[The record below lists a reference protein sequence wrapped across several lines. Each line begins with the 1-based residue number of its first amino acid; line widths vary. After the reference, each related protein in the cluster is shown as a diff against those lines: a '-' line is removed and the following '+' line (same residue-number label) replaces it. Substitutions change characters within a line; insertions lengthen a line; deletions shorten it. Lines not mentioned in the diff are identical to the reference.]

1 MEDTQLRF
9 RTRPHFARNLSL
21 IILAG
26 AVAGFAAAGKV
37 GPFHTLGV
45 TGRTVAATLHQA
57 PLSADQFFPAPTDP
71 ATTKHVVLVQ
81 DPPTQGKAPA
91 TETASA
97 EDANDSTED
106 LNNSS
111 ADLDEAAETTP
122 EPTEEPTASAT
133 SSGSSLRSCMICV
146 TRVILMKSQL
156 LSVDFK
162 LLLWRCDLLTK

>member
-1 MEDTQLRF
+1 MEDTPLRF

-45 TGRTVAATLHQA
+45 TGHTVAATLHQA

-81 DPPTQGKAPA
+81 DPPKQINAPA
-91 TETASA
+91 SDTASA
-97 EDANDSTED
+97 EGADDSTED
-106 LNNSS
+106 LNDS
-111 ADLDEAAETTP
+111 DDTTP
-122 EPTEEPTASAT
+122 ASTTAPTASAT
-133 SSGSSLRSCMICV
+133 PTPCHEDGCGGGG
-146 TRVILMKSQL
+146 KGE
-156 LSVDFK
+156 
-162 LLLWRCDLLTK
+162 

>member
-1 MEDTQLRF
+1 MEDTPLRF

-21 IILAG
+21 VILAG

-45 TGRTVAATLHQA
+45 TGHTVAATLHQA

-81 DPPTQGKAPA
+81 DPPKQVNAPA
-91 TETASA
+91 SDTASA

-106 LNNSS
+106 LNNSTE
-111 ADLDEAAETTP
+111 DLNDSDETTP
-122 EPTEEPTASAT
+122 ASTAASTASAT
-133 SSGSSLRSCMICV
+133 PTPCHDDGCGGGG
-146 TRVILMKSQL
+146 KG
-156 LSVDFK
+156 D
-162 LLLWRCDLLTK
+162 

>member
-1 MEDTQLRF
+1 MEDTPLRF

-45 TGRTVAATLHQA
+45 TGHTVAATLHQA

-81 DPPTQGKAPA
+81 DPPKQVIAPA
-91 TETASA
+91 SETASA
-97 EDANDSTED
+97 EDADDSTSDVYNSTEDLSESTED
-106 LNNSS
+106 LNDS
-111 ADLDEAAETTP
+111 DDTTP
-122 EPTEEPTASAT
+122 ASTTTSTASAT
-133 SSGSSLRSCMICV
+133 PTPCHDDGCGGGG
-146 TRVILMKSQL
+146 KG
-156 LSVDFK
+156 D
-162 LLLWRCDLLTK
+162 